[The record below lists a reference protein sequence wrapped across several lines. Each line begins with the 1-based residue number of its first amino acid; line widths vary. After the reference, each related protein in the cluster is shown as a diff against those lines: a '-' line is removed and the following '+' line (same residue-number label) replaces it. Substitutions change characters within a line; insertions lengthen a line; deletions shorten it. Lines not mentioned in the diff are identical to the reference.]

1 MSFEAIL
8 PVIVLVAMAGLM
20 IFILRGGKGG
30 G

>member
-20 IFILRGGKGG
+20 IWILRGGKSGG
-30 G
+30 

>member
-1 MSFEAIL
+1 MSFEAIV

-20 IFILRGGKGG
+20 ILILRGGKGG